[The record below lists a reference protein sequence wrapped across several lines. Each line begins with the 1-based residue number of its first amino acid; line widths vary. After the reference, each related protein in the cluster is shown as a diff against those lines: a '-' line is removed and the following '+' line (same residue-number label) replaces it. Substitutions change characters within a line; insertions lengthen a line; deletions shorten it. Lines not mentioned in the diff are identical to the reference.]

1 MTFRAA
7 IAVPALA
14 AALVLF
20 LAPAPAPA
28 AKRLVGAPSA
38 ILVQP
43 DTGDVVYA
51 RNAFKKRPMAST
63 AKMMTALVAVE
74 NASLGRRFRVVDYPA
89 ASAESVAGLRPG
101 ERVTNAGLLQALMI
115 ASANDAAAT
124 LAVGVAGSNSRFVKL
139 MNRRA
144 AQAGLT
150 STRFANPV
158 GLDAPGAYSTA
169 RDLARLGQLV
179 RRNAYLRR
187 IVDRPRSTITA
198 GERQITLYNRN
209 TLVGEVSWISGIK
222 TGHTRQAGYL
232 LVGSGERRAVP
243 MVSVVMGTPSEAA
256 RNRDTTSLMRY
267 GFSRYRAITAARA
280 GRPVA
285 SVPVALQGT
294 AVPVAAAR
302 TLRVVARRGE
312 QVTVVRRGLPSE
324 VRGPL
329 PKGYRVGEIVATRRG
344 EVAGRVSLVTT
355 EPVGAASAWQ
365 WFTGT
370 PAALAGAAVLL
381 LAAAA
386 TLLAS
391 RRRRSRARRP
401 ARRRRTA

>member
-1 MTFRAA
+1 MSLRAA
-7 IAVPALA
+7 IAVPALV
-14 AALVLF
+14 AALL
-20 LAPAPAPA
+20 LLPAAPALA

-51 RNAFKKRPMAST
+51 RDAFKRRPMAST

-74 NASLGRRFRVVDYPA
+74 RSSLGRRMRVVSYPA
-89 ASAESVAGLRPG
+89 APAESVAGLRPG
-101 ERVTNAGLLQALMI
+101 ERVTTAGLLQALLI

-124 LAVGVAGSNSRFVKL
+124 LAVGTAGSNSRFVRL

-144 AQAGLT
+144 AAAGLT

-158 GLDAPGAYSTA
+158 GLDSPGAYSTA
-169 RDLARLGQLV
+169 RDLARLGQLL
-179 RRNAYLRR
+179 RGNAYLRR
-187 IVDRPRSTITA
+187 TVDRSRATISA
-198 GERQITLYNRN
+198 GERRITLFNRN
-209 TLVGEVSWISGIK
+209 TLVAQVPWISGIK
-222 TGHTRQAGYL
+222 TGHTQRAGYL
-232 LVGSGERRAVP
+232 LVASGERNGVP
-243 MVSVVMGTPSEAA
+243 LVSVVMGTPSEAA
-256 RNRDTTSLMRY
+256 RNRDTLSLMRY
-267 GFSRYRAITAARA
+267 GFSRYRAVTAARA

-285 SVPVALQGT
+285 SVPVALQGS

-324 VRGPL
+324 LKGPL
-329 PKGYRVGEIVATRRG
+329 PKGSRVGEIVATRRG
-344 EVAGRVSLVTT
+344 KVAGRVALVTT
-355 EPVGAASAWQ
+355 EPVAAATAWQ

-370 PAALAGAAVLL
+370 PAALAGAAVLII
-381 LAAAA
+381 AAAA

-401 ARRRRTA
+401 ARRRRPA

>member
-1 MTFRAA
+1 
-7 IAVPALA
+7 
-14 AALVLF
+14 
-20 LAPAPAPA
+20 
-28 AKRLVGAPSA
+28 
-38 ILVQP
+38 
-43 DTGDVVYA
+43 VVYA
-51 RNAFKKRPMAST
+51 RNAFKRRPMAST

-74 NASLGRRFRVVDYPA
+74 RASLSRRFRVVSYPA
-89 ASAESVAGLRPG
+89 AAAESIAGLRPG

-124 LAVGVAGSNSRFVKL
+124 LAVGIAGSSSRFVRL

-144 AQAGLT
+144 AAAGLT

-179 RRNAYLRR
+179 RENAYLRR
-187 IVDRPRSTITA
+187 IVDLPKSTIRA

-209 TLVGEVSWISGIK
+209 TLIGQLSWMSGIK
-222 TGHTRQAGYL
+222 TGHTQRAGYL
-232 LVGSGERRAVP
+232 LVGSGQRNSVP
-243 MVSVVMGTPSEAA
+243 LVSVVMGTPSEAA
-256 RNRDTTSLMRY
+256 RNRDTIRLMQY
-267 GFSRYRAITAARA
+267 GFPRFRALTAARR

-285 SVPVALQGT
+285 SVPVALQGG

-302 TLRVVARRGE
+302 NLKVVARRGE
-312 QVTVVRRGLPSE
+312 KVTVVRRGLPAE
-324 VRGPL
+324 VTGPL
-329 PKGYRVGEIVATRRG
+329 PRGSRVGEIVATRRG
-344 EVAGRVSLVTT
+344 KVAGRVNLVTT
-355 EPVGAASAWQ
+355 EPVAAATAWQ

-370 PAALAGAAVLL
+370 PAALAGAAVLV

-401 ARRRRTA
+401 AQRRRPA